1 MSQYKD
7 RLEKIEE
14 ALYEVMPPSA
24 NDDWMAGMT
33 SSRETEV
40 PIKMIDTFHAPGV
53 ELLSRGGKRWRPLV
67 MVLTNESAGGQA
79 DEIYP
84 LTPLVEL
91 AHNGSL
97 IVDDIEDKSV
107 ERRGKPAVHLLYG
120 EDLSINA
127 GNLMYFN
134 ATGLVARLD
143 KPAELRFSILDSYCE
158 NLRRLHFGQGL
169 DIQWHNDHDQIPA
182 IDVYLQMCR
191 FKTGAL
197 ARFAAQVGVLV
208 AGGSRPNAD
217 TAGDIWER
225 IGVGFQILDDVKN
238 LTTGNPGKQRGDD
251 VVEGKK
257 SLPVIMYYNSHK
269 EEFPVLARLFD
280 KAGDLG
286 MPAGVSCVEEAISI
300 LEKSGSIKAAGEHA
314 LSMMNEA
321 LDDLKNLFPQS
332 EALDL
337 QQEIV
342 ESFIRKML

>member
-14 ALYEVMPPSA
+14 ALNTVMPGSA
-24 NDDWMAGMT
+24 GDDWMTEMT
-33 SSRETEV
+33 SSLNAEI
-40 PIKMIDTFHAPGV
+40 PAGMIDTFHAPGV

-67 MVLTNESAGGQA
+67 MVLCAESAGGQA
-79 DEIYP
+79 DDIYP

-97 IVDDIEDKSV
+97 IIDDIEDKSV
-107 ERRGKPAVHLLYG
+107 ERRGKPSVHLMYG

-134 ATGLVARLD
+134 ATGLVGRLD
-143 KPAELRFSILDSYCE
+143 KSAEIRFRLLDSYCE

-169 DIQWHNDHDQIPA
+169 DIQWHNDHEQIPA

-197 ARFAAQVGVLV
+197 ARFAAQAGVLMAGWASEKADV
-208 AGGSRPNAD
+208 AGD
-217 TAGDIWER
+217 VWER

-269 EEFPVLARLFD
+269 EDFSHLADLFE
-280 KAGDLG
+280 KAGKSG
-286 MPAGVSCVEEAISI
+286 MASGVSYVEEAISI
-300 LEKSGSIKAAGEHA
+300 LEKSGSIKAAGEYA
-314 LSMMNEA
+314 QSMMNEA
-321 LDDLKNLFPQS
+321 LADLNNLFPKG

-337 QQEIV
+337 QFDIV